1 METLNKSSIKSVCNI
16 LRMDDGVSATNYVEQ
31 FSWIL
36 FLKIH
41 EEIENQLYDIY
52 KLKKIKFI
60 KTIEDKYKWSNWAS
74 KNWNNKSDLV
84 KFINNDLFPY
94 LKNLNGS
101 PEKNKIRDIFK
112 DITNRIDSGGTILDA
127 ITILDKIQ
135 MDHIQDTHLLSS
147 AYEEII
153 MESETQGDWSD
164 QIYTPRPIVEFI
176 VSKIKPKIGEKI
188 FDPFAGSCGFLI
200 ESYKFLAK
208 ENKIGKN
215 EWNIL
220 QNNTFFGVEKKP
232 VPYLLGTMNM
242 ILHQILVPNLL
253 RANSLDKNV
262 FNIPDDE
269 KFDIIMLNPPFA
281 GREHASVSKNYPI
294 QTKATDGMAIQYTHR
309 HLKPGGRGA
318 IILPDGK
325 ILFKDGIYER
335 IRDEWL
341 EKCDVHSVVSLPA
354 GSFTSTG
361 AAIPTKILFF
371 EKKGKT
377 KKVWFCEIDG
387 KFTKKQTIQKDDFF
401 KLNSI
406 FNSKKESEI
415 SWIKTI
421 DELKKD
427 NLDLSPKNPNYKN
440 EEKTI
445 DIISADTN
453 LKKLAANNKENIEK
467 YSEFSKNF
475 LKNLNS
481 KKVKFKE
488 VKLEDTCDVLIG
500 GTPKRAVKKY
510 FIGGKNLWASVSELN
525 GNTIND
531 TKEYLTDEGVKN
543 SNVKLLK
550 KGTVLMSFKLS
561 IGKTGICGKDM
572 YTNEAIAA
580 FVPKIP
586 KINPN
591 YILLMVSTISKISK
605 NKKGSLGAGSL
616 NKKKLEELLI
626 PIPITKN
633 DEYSLEHQEY
643 LLNHFEQSKNFKNEI
658 FEQKNT
664 MTELLDNYDNY
675 LLDDLIKG

>member
-101 PEKNKIRDIFK
+101 PQKNKIRDIFK

-294 QTKATDGMAIQYTHR
+294 QTKATDGMPIQYTHR

-361 AAIPTKILFF
+361 AAIPTKSL
-371 EKKGKT
+371 
-377 KKVWFCEIDG
+377 
-387 KFTKKQTIQKDDFF
+387 
-401 KLNSI
+401 
-406 FNSKKESEI
+406 
-415 SWIKTI
+415 
-421 DELKKD
+421 
-427 NLDLSPKNPNYKN
+427 
-440 EEKTI
+440 
-445 DIISADTN
+445 
-453 LKKLAANNKENIEK
+453 
-467 YSEFSKNF
+467 
-475 LKNLNS
+475 
-481 KKVKFKE
+481 
-488 VKLEDTCDVLIG
+488 VL
-500 GTPKRAVKKY
+500 
-510 FIGGKNLWASVSELN
+510 
-525 GNTIND
+525 
-531 TKEYLTDEGVKN
+531 
-543 SNVKLLK
+543 
-550 KGTVLMSFKLS
+550 
-561 IGKTGICGKDM
+561 
-572 YTNEAIAA
+572 
-580 FVPKIP
+580 
-586 KINPN
+586 
-591 YILLMVSTISKISK
+591 
-605 NKKGSLGAGSL
+605 
-616 NKKKLEELLI
+616 
-626 PIPITKN
+626 
-633 DEYSLEHQEY
+633 
-643 LLNHFEQSKNFKNEI
+643 
-658 FEQKNT
+658 
-664 MTELLDNYDNY
+664 
-675 LLDDLIKG
+675 